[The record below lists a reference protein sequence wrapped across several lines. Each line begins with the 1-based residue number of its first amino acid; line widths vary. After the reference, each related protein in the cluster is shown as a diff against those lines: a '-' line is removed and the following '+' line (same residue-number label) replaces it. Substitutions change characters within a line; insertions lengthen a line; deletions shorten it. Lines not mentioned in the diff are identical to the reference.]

1 MHSKFPYSRRV
12 TGAVSGPE
20 AWSCAVTGFL
30 RLTISGVLIL
40 DLAMLIE
47 SWCFLFLAFSRV
59 PWISRWREAESH
71 RRLYQVGDGVSLHLL
86 HHLATMS
93 LDRDFADPELQTDL
107 LI

>member
-59 PWISRWREAESH
+59 PWVFRWCEAESH
-71 RRLYQVGDGVSLHLL
+71 RGFYQVGDGISLHLL
-86 HHLATMS
+86 HHLAPMS
-93 LDRDFADPELQTDL
+93 FYRDFTDPEFHADL
-107 LI
+107 F

>member
-12 TGAVSGPE
+12 TGAVSG
-20 AWSCAVTGFL
+20 FL
-30 RLTISGVLIL
+30 SLTISGVLIL

-47 SWCFLFLAFSRV
+47 SWCFLSLKFSRM
-59 PWISRWREAESH
+59 PWVFRWCEAESH
-71 RRLYQVGDGVSLHLL
+71 RGFYQVGDGISLHLL

-93 LDRDFADPELQTDL
+93 FYRDFTDPELQTDL

>member
-20 AWSCAVTGFL
+20 AWSCSVTGFL
-30 RLTISGVLIL
+30 SLTISGVLIL
-40 DLAMLIE
+40 DLAMVIE

-59 PWISRWREAESH
+59 LWISRWREAESH
-71 RRLYQVGDGVSLHLL
+71 RCFYQVCERFSLHLL
-86 HHLATMS
+86 HHFSAVS
-93 LDRDFADPELQTDL
+93 LDRGFADPELQTDL